1 MAGLTIGSPS
11 QQRADLVVVAD
22 ERYIKLGPS
31 VLKNKSQSAVSTALE
46 KLASEL
52 TDTQTTVDMR
62 LAETVNQI
70 AKRKQA
76 LDPFGLGQVAQA
88 AHDRGVDG
96 EKPIQSAS

>member
-1 MAGLTIGSPS
+1 
-11 QQRADLVVVAD
+11 VVAD

-31 VLKNKSQSAVSTALE
+31 VLKNKSQSAVPTALE

-52 TDTQTTVDMR
+52 TDTQTAVDMR
-62 LAETVNQI
+62 LAETVEQI

-76 LDPFGLGQVAQA
+76 LDPFGLWQVAQA
-88 AHDRGVDG
+88 ADDRGVDG